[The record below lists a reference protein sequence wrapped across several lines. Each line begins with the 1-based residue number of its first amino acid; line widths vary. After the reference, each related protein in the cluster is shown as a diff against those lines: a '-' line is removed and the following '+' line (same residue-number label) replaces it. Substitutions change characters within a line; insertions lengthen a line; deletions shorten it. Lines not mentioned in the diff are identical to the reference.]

1 MRVGTNPLKDT
12 TIGYKAYHRIIIPV
26 FVPNITDPYFKNGLE
41 VTQICL
47 ESLTKT
53 RHKKSSLTVVNN
65 GSCKEV
71 THYLQQLYLD
81 GKIDQLIH
89 HKSNIGKIDAVI
101 PVAKTATEPFITIS
115 DGDVLF
121 KNGWINAVEN
131 VFNNFP
137 EAGMVAPVPNPTFYR
152 VYSENTLFD
161 SFFKGMLKF
170 KSVCNSED
178 LLAFAKS
185 IGSDTMYKKKSRLYK
200 QLIVKRKGEE
210 AVIGCGHF
218 VATLRKEV
226 FKKAPNMPSHMA
238 YSSDADR
245 DYIDIPNDK
254 AGFWRLATTNCYAYH
269 IGNVPEAWM
278 NSTLS
283 LLSNETNTLET
294 IPKIK
299 KSYVPL
305 FIKKIVNKLWLN
317 QYVRPFIFRYL
328 GLDDGYNEY

>member
-1 MRVGTNPLKDT
+1 MRVGNNPAKNEKLLND
-12 TIGYKAYHRIIIPV
+12 AYHRIIIPIYI
-26 FVPNITDPYFKNGLE
+26 PNLEGYFKKGLE
-41 VTQICL
+41 VTKLCI
-47 ESLTKT
+47 ESVIKTKHLKCRLTII
-53 RHKKSSLTVVNN
+53 NN
-65 GSCKEV
+65 NSCIEIRS
-71 THYLQQLYLD
+71 YLD
-81 GKIDQLIH
+81 GLYAIGKIDQLIH
-89 HKSNIGKIDAVI
+89 YKSNIGKIDAVI
-101 PVAKTATEPFITIS
+101 PVAKTSSEPFITIS

-121 KNGWINAVEN
+121 KNGWIKAVEN

-161 SFFKGMLKF
+161 SFFKRRLQF
-170 KSVCNSED
+170 KSVCNPED

-210 AVIGCGHF
+210 AVVGCGHF
-218 VATLRKEV
+218 VATFRKEV
-226 FKKAPNMPSHMA
+226 FKKTPNKPSYMA
-238 YSSDADR
+238 YASSADR
-245 DYIDIPNDK
+245 EYLDVPNDK
-254 AGFWRLATTNCYAYH
+254 TGFWRLATTNCYAYH
-269 IGNVPEAWM
+269 IGNVPEQWM

-283 LLSNETNTLET
+283 SLSNETSTLKK

-317 QYVRPFIFRYL
+317 QYIRPFIFRYL
-328 GLDDGYNEY
+328 GLDKGYKEY